1 MSICRR
7 SQSKTIFCS
16 GARVDRRDARRRIDD
31 VIRAIVEE
39 TGLRHPIIY
48 AGFGYH
54 VGVAG
59 SKLSAGQRRK
69 IALVRGLLKNAKIT
83 ILDDIAT
90 GMTEDD
96 KGLRDGLRDI
106 LAEKTFLYGT
116 SNADIAAEFEQRFVF
131 DQGRLADKG

>member
-1 MSICRR
+1 M
-7 SQSKTIFCS
+7 
-16 GARVDRRDARRRIDD
+16 
-31 VIRAIVEE
+31 EE

>member
-1 MSICRR
+1 
-7 SQSKTIFCS
+7 
-16 GARVDRRDARRRIDD
+16 
-31 VIRAIVEE
+31 
-39 TGLRHPIIY
+39 PIIY

-59 SKLSAGQRRK
+59 SRLSAGQRRR

-96 KGLRDGLRDI
+96 KALRDGLRKI
-106 LAEKTFLYGT
+106 LSGKTFLFGT
-116 SNADIAAEFEQRFVF
+116 SNADIAAEFDQQFVL
-131 DQGRLADKG
+131 DQGRISDKG